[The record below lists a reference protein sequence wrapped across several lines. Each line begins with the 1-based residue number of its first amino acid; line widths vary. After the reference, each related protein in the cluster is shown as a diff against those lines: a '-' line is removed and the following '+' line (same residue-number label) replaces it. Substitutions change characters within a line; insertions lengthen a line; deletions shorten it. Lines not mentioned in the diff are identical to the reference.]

1 MKTTLLELVAF
12 GLIAY
17 GFWVA
22 WEPLGY
28 IVGGALLALVAVLL
42 DRSATT

>member
-1 MKTTLLELVAF
+1 MKTTLLELIAF

-17 GFWVA
+17 GCWLA

-28 IVGGALLALVAVLL
+28 IAGGVLLALVAYLI
-42 DRSATT
+42 DRSDA

>member
-42 DRSATT
+42 DWSATP